1 MIKFL
6 RGKPSLGF
14 GGGSIAIRKAG
25 TKQEEPL
32 TIVALGLGTITQFAM
47 RNKVAFIGTAE
58 GATLYNVDTKVKN
71 TYTLADLGVQSID
84 ELDISAEEDKAI
96 VRSGTTVYLYA
107 VANGA
112 INIASK
118 VTLPYAYCNF
128 TDINNR
134 AIAGNG
140 AYPSASGTT
149 KILKF
154 TTGLT
159 YTVAEVLG
167 GSWNHVGKAT
177 PQGYGVTLSNH
188 WHNENINTAY
198 PINSETDNPT
208 CEVLT
213 KLTDMGVSIN
223 NTYTLARD
231 GVNYKVYTNVAS
243 GAATL
248 TKTVTGVGGTAFR
261 FYSDTVIWALS
272 KYSVK
277 VYDFV
282 NEEVL
287 HTIGFDRTINTNFLA
302 ACNEKLYTIDKDN
315 NLCTISAIDQAEI
328 PLPPYTAL
336 EYIRGTGNVY
346 IPTGYI
352 AKDNTTFEFKFRSDT
367 VSTAY
372 ESLFGSR
379 TMVFERKES
388 RTDAWQFTRGSY
400 DTFSGKYSLIG
411 EDWVQG
417 QAYVVTIKGVDAN
430 NTEIYRDGILKLSF
444 DRPLRDG
451 YPLILFSNS
460 DGGRI
465 SKMCLYYFKIY
476 EGETLVH
483 NYQPAMFDDGTVTL
497 YDLVT
502 GDILSVS
509 GTGEFAVPPAS
520 SSVTPESAT

>member
-112 INIASK
+112 IDIASK

-140 AYPSASGTT
+140 TYPSASGTT

-177 PQGYGVTLSNH
+177 PQGYGFTLSNH

-213 KLTDMGVSIN
+213 NLTDMGISPN
-223 NTYTLARD
+223 GTYTVARD
-231 GVNYKVYTNVAS
+231 GSNYKIYTNVAS
-243 GAATL
+243 GAAAL

-261 FYSDTVIWALS
+261 FYSDTVIWALG

-287 HTIGFDRTINTNFLA
+287 HTIGFGRTINTNFLA

-315 NLCTISAIDQAEI
+315 NLCIVAAVDQAEI
-328 PLPPYTAL
+328 PLPPTSLA
-336 EYIRGTGNVY
+336 IRY
-346 IPTGYI
+346 SLPEE
-352 AKDNTTFEFKFRSDT
+352 TTFPGDDT
-367 VSTAY
+367 GTMIDTGIPQEDMANGYCIAMVITPAEWSSY
-372 ESLFGSR
+372 RGIFGYHESLSR
-379 TMVFERKES
+379 GLCGFQCEGNILNYTCFPSSGIQVNASAVPVNTK
-388 RTDAWQFTRGSY
+388 QQLVVNY
-400 DTFSGKYSLIG
+400 DPETGL
-411 EDWVQG
+411 
-417 QAYVVTIKGVDAN
+417 T
-430 NTEIYRDGILKLSF
+430 TIYRNGIALGSTTMGGPAAFGNIIIGRAFVGGNRYYKGTISSF
-444 DRPLRDG
+444 DIYDRAVTDEELAT
-451 YPLILFSNS
+451 IFNS
-460 DGGRI
+460 
-465 SKMCLYYFKIY
+465 F
-476 EGETLVH
+476 
-483 NYQPAMFDDGTVTL
+483 
-497 YDLVT
+497 
-502 GDILSVS
+502 
-509 GTGEFAVPPAS
+509 
-520 SSVTPESAT
+520 TPESAT